1 MVQEITQSRLSL
13 YEQDYQLWLMA
24 TARQLS
30 ERQFDDLD
38 IEHLLE
44 EVLELGRRDKR
55 RLESLLTRLWEHL
68 LKLRYWEAERI
79 QNRGHWEGEITN
91 FRVQI
96 KRELKVSPSL
106 QRYLEEVMGEC
117 YGDARRVVAR
127 RAELPLEV
135 LPEEPIST
143 LEELL
148 SFDWFSFSEF

>member
-1 MVQEITQSRLSL
+1 MVQEITHSQLSL

-24 TARQLS
+24 TAQQLS
-30 ERQFDDLD
+30 ARQFDDLD

-55 RLESLLTRLWEHL
+55 ELESLLTRLWEHL
-68 LKLRYWEAERI
+68 LKLRYWEVERI
-79 QNRGHWEGEITN
+79 RNWGHWEGEITN

-106 QRYLEEVMGEC
+106 QLYLEEVMGER

-127 RAELPLEV
+127 RVELPLEV

-143 LEELL
+143 VEELL
-148 SFDWFSFSEF
+148 SFDWFSDF